1 MARCGAILQRRG
13 RGKNFGIFAKGM
25 NASTRHLLSVLVLV
39 LLAMALWYVIRQS
52 SALAPAT
59 GTRVGRVGPPD
70 IYPIPSITPGTI
82 NPEITQENIHETIC
96 DPNWS
101 TKSERPPSNY
111 TNRLK
116 REGFDQYNDAD
127 RDMRDYE
134 EDHLIPLEIG
144 GNPTDPKNLWPE
156 PYHTSIADG
165 GAHDKDKVEN
175 YLHGQVCGGAINL
188 AEAQKAIA
196 TDWYRIYVNNL
207 RLR

>member
-1 MARCGAILQRRG
+1 MARRGAILQRRG

-25 NASTRHLLSVLVLV
+25 NASTRHLLSVLALV
-39 LLAMALWYVIRQS
+39 LLAIALWYAIRQS

-59 GTRVGRVGPPD
+59 KTRVGRIGPAD
-70 IYPIPSITPGTI
+70 IYPIPSITPGAI

-96 DPNWS
+96 NPNWS

-116 REGFDQYNDAD
+116 REGYDQYNDAD

-144 GNPTDPKNLWPE
+144 GNPTDPRNLWPE
-156 PYHTSIADG
+156 PYHTSIPDG

-175 YLHGQVCGGAINL
+175 YLHEQVCRGAMNL
-188 AEAQKAIA
+188 ADAQKAIA
-196 TDWYRIYVNNL
+196 TDWYQVYLSKIK
-207 RLR
+207 

>member
-1 MARCGAILQRRG
+1 MARRGAILQRRG

-25 NASTRHLLSVLVLV
+25 NASTRHLLSVLALV
-39 LLAMALWYVIRQS
+39 LLAIALWYAIRQS

-59 GTRVGRVGPPD
+59 KTRVGRIGPAD
-70 IYPIPSITPGTI
+70 IYPIPSITPGAI

-96 DPNWS
+96 NPNWS
-101 TKSERPPSNY
+101 TRSERPPSNY

-144 GNPTDPKNLWPE
+144 GNPTDPRNLWPE
-156 PYHTSIADG
+156 PYHTSIPDG

-175 YLHGQVCGGAINL
+175 YLHEQVCRGAMNL
-188 AEAQKAIA
+188 ADAQKAIA
-196 TDWYRIYVNNL
+196 TDWYQVYVSKIK
-207 RLR
+207 